1 MKNSAMINLNG
12 ESTKLSV
19 RQLPGEG
26 VKAQYEVCVG
36 EEIFRFTNNRIVS
49 VNFQKEFTIKGETF
63 LFIVYLQEM
72 DVVHNGVLLLRNK
85 PYKKAPTFNLAMIL
99 PFLLSVLIPILSL
112 GKAFPIIMG
121 IACAA
126 FAIAENRNPMHAPL
140 KRFAFSM
147 LMPIIGIIYVAV
159 SFDGFPLLKLL

>member
-26 VKAQYEVCVG
+26 GKAQYEVCVG

-112 GKAFPIIMG
+112 GKALRGLCHCRKPQSYARSPETICLF
-121 IACAA
+121 
-126 FAIAENRNPMHAPL
+126 HAGAYYRRDL
-140 KRFAFSM
+140 CCR
-147 LMPIIGIIYVAV
+147 
-159 SFDGFPLLKLL
+159 KL

>member
-19 RQLPGEG
+19 SQLSGEG
-26 VKAQYEVCVG
+26 GKAQYEVCVG
-36 EEIFRFTNNRIVS
+36 EETFRFSNSRVVAVS
-49 VNFQKEFTIKGETF
+49 FQKEFTAKGETF

-121 IACAA
+121 IAGAA

-147 LMPIIGIIYVAV
+147 LVPIIGVIYVAT